1 MKRFIFICMALT
13 GALATPAFAHTVV
26 GQTSSFASGIA
37 HPLHGV
43 DHMLAMAAVG
53 LWAVLAGGR
62 AIWVWPTA
70 FVATMLAGFAAATL
84 GLQLPFVE
92 PVISSS
98 IIASGLFVA
107 LAVNAPV
114 WLGAAITALFA
125 FFHGHAHGTEAT
137 VASLIPYA
145 AGFVLATA
153 GLHAAGI
160 GLGLLA
166 GRSIGKVALRA
177 MGGLAVLGGIA
188 WMAG

>member
-1 MKRFIFICMALT
+1 MMRFIFICMALT
-13 GALATPAFAHTVV
+13 GALVTPALAHTGV
-26 GQTSSFASGIA
+26 GQTSSFASGFA

-43 DHMLAMAAVG
+43 DHVFAMAAVG

-62 AIWVWPTA
+62 AIWVWPMA
-70 FVATMLAGFAAATL
+70 FVATMLAGFSAATL
-84 GLQLPFVE
+84 GLRIPFVE
-92 PVISSS
+92 PALSSS

-107 LAVNAPV
+107 LAVRAPV

-137 VASLIPYA
+137 VVSLIPYA

-160 GLGLLA
+160 
-166 GRSIGKVALRA
+166 
-177 MGGLAVLGGIA
+177 
-188 WMAG
+188 